1 MGLVYDYI
9 ERQTTWERRD
19 GRTDGGQDGRE
30 NKGGNNKQK
39 ENRIEV
45 EKSTAKTIRQAFVV
59 DNDSSERFT
68 DNSVNLM

>member
-1 MGLVYDYI
+1 MEEQMVDKMEGK
-9 ERQTTWERRD
+9 
-19 GRTDGGQDGRE
+19 

>member
-1 MGLVYDYI
+1 MEEQMADKMEGK
-9 ERQTTWERRD
+9 
-19 GRTDGGQDGRE
+19 

-59 DNDSSERFT
+59 DNDSSEHFT